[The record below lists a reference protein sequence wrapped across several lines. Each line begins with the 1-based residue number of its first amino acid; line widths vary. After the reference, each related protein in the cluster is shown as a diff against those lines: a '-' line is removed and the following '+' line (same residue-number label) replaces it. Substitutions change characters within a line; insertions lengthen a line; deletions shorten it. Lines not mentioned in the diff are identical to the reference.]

1 MNIDR
6 LSKHVLII
14 SWAISLYAKS
24 FKVKDSQS
32 ICAVLYAN
40 SIIIHKLYHVSRKQS
55 TEYLCSLIC
64 Q

>member
-1 MNIDR
+1 MYPESR
-6 LSKHVLII
+6 V
-14 SWAISLYAKS
+14 
-24 FKVKDSQS
+24 QS

-40 SIIIHKLYHVSRKQS
+40 SIIIHKLYHVSRKQN